1 MNLTVNASAVA
12 GSSFGVRRYFAAVMQ
27 HLPWPGAIDSFS
39 PGRWPRFERPREL
52 LHRGRPDAVFWT
64 PCQRGPLRAPH
75 HVVTVH
81 DCINVEY
88 VHRNDWRLPI
98 YRRLFNAILDG
109 TERVVTISSAT
120 RDAVL
125 RNYRIDESRIT
136 VIRSGRDAFA
146 RQGDERLIA
155 EARAGRPYVLLVT
168 NALPHKNNLAA
179 CEAFSRSS
187 APAQGLALRV
197 VGSLPDDARE
207 ACRRHGILLEEHT
220 RIDDAQLAAWYAG
233 CRFLLSPSLAEGHNL
248 PIAEALAQ
256 GANVLCTDIPVH
268 REFYD
273 GEVRFFE
280 PGRMDAFVQALDA
293 AVASDGPW
301 FPANRGVVHRSFAD
315 VARDYAALFTS
326 LAPTR

>member
-1 MNLTVNASAVA
+1 MNLTVNAAAVA

-27 HLPWPGAIDSFS
+27 HLPWPNAVDTFS
-39 PGRWPRFERPREL
+39 PGRWPRLERPREL
-52 LHRGRPDAVFWT
+52 LYRGRADSIFWT
-64 PCQRGPLRAPH
+64 PCQRGPLRAHH

-88 VHRNDWRLPI
+88 VHRDDWRLPA
-98 YRRLFNAILDG
+98 YLRLFNAILDG
-109 TERVVTISSAT
+109 AERVVTISAAT

-125 RNYRIDESRIT
+125 RNYRIDESKIS

-146 RQGDERLIA
+146 RLRDVQIAA
-155 EARAGRPYVLLVT
+155 EARVDRPYVLLVT

-179 CEAFSRSS
+179 CEAFARSCG
-187 APAQGLALRV
+187 PAKGLTLRV
-197 VGSLPDDARE
+197 VGSLSDDARE
-207 ACRRHGILLEEHT
+207 ACHRHGVVLEEHA
-220 RIDDAQLAAWYAG
+220 RINDAQLAAWYAG

-280 PGRMDAFVQALDA
+280 PDRPDAFIQALDA
-293 AVASDGPW
+293 AITADGPW
-301 FPANRGVVHRSFAD
+301 FTARRDAVHRSFAD
-315 VARDYAALFTS
+315 VAREYATLFTS
-326 LAPTR
+326 LASRR

>member
-1 MNLTVNASAVA
+1 MNLTVNAAAVA

-27 HLPWPGAIDSFS
+27 HLPWPGAVDTF
-39 PGRWPRFERPREL
+39 PAGRWRRLERPREL
-52 LHRGRPDAVFWT
+52 LHRGRPDAVLWT
-64 PCQRGPLRAPH
+64 PCQRGPLRAHH

-88 VHRNDWRLPI
+88 VYRNDWRLPI

-109 TERVVTISSAT
+109 SERVVAISSAT
-120 RDAVL
+120 RDAIL
-125 RNYRIDESRIT
+125 RNYRIEESKIE
-136 VIRSGRDAFA
+136 VIRSGRDALTG
-146 RQGDERLIA
+146 QGDDRLVT

-168 NALPHKNNLAA
+168 NSLPHKNNLAA
-179 CEAFSRSS
+179 CEAFARSRG
-187 APAQGLALRV
+187 PTQGLALRV
-197 VGSLPDDARE
+197 VGALPESARE
-207 ACRRHGILLEEHT
+207 VCHRHGIVLEEHA

-256 GANVLCTDIPVH
+256 RANVLCTDIPVH

-280 PGRMDAFVQALDA
+280 PTHPDALVHALDA
-293 AVASDGPW
+293 AIATEGPW
-301 FPANRGVVHRSFAD
+301 FSVDSNAVHRSFVD
-315 VARDYAALFTS
+315 VSHDYAALFAS